1 MGDHVKKALTDKN
14 HNSTKKSIIF
24 NTADKHA
31 KKQLPKEMKKYKWK
45 EGKSG
50 NPKGRPKKE
59 KCIPD
64 ILNKLGDLIVKTE
77 EGNKITQREFILLQV
92 YGKAMQGDQWSI
104 QFIADRTEGKP
115 FITQNINLGSVDSP
129 LVSFRERLEKRVAE
143 LDMLN

>member
-24 NTADKHA
+24 NTADK
-31 KKQLPKEMKKYKWK
+31 QSKYSRIDNLK
-45 EGKSG
+45 GKGFKPGQSG

-64 ILNKLGDLIVKTE
+64 ILNKLGDLIVETD
-77 EGNKITQREFILLQV
+77 EGNKITQREFVLLRV
-92 YGKAMQGDQWSI
+92 YSKAMQGDQWSI